1 MRGFS
6 AALAGERSHLA
17 TRVLSGNQEKKMKS
31 YLAFALVALALVRP
45 AQAEPLPANSETVGE
60 IVFNQPVRACW
71 SANDCKTLPPYQ
83 TWVIY
88 KLKDSQRPGSW
99 GYSVCVYS
107 VFTIG
112 PGPGPTECAWV
123 TPTPHQVESFGFD
136 APRKNTQDGRQQA
149 QERFDESTK
158 SIGNSFRRIARSLW
172 AIITLSPRSDED
184 IARDNAADKYSAP
197 SSYRPVPDEKN
208 TPGDSGAG
216 VRSTN
221 HLPVTHEV
229 VTQGQ
234 PRRDARRY
242 AVFVWA
248 SGGIYAN
255 QCMLKNDPMRTRSL
269 EKLAKYSSSFSDEE
283 RSQASKEALAE
294 FNRLGS
300 YEFCR
305 INYRAMGRPAL

>member
-1 MRGFS
+1 VTNLNRG
-6 AALAGERSHLA
+6 AL
-17 TRVLSGNQEKKMKS
+17 
-31 YLAFALVALALVRP
+31 FVALMLTTA
-45 AQAEPLPANSETVGE
+45 AQAHAEFLPVSAKPVGE
-60 IVFNQPVRACW
+60 IVFNLEAQGCW
-71 SANDCKTLPPYQ
+71 AANDCGMFPAHR
-83 TWVIY
+83 TWIVW
-88 KLKDSQRPGSW
+88 KSEENPQR
-99 GYSVCVYS
+99 VCITS
-107 VFTIG
+107 NFLIG
-112 PGPGPTECAWV
+112 GPTKADAIECAWV
-123 TPTPHQVESFGFD
+123 TPTGYQVRSFKTD
-136 APRKNTQDGRQQA
+136 APTQQRQQTP
-149 QERFDESTK
+149 QERFDESTQ
-158 SIGNSFRRIARSLW
+158 SIGYSLRRIARSLW
-172 AIITLSPRSDED
+172 AIITLSPRSDEE

-197 SSYRPVPDEKN
+197 SSYRPVRDEKN

-248 SGGIYAN
+248 SSAIYAD

-269 EKLAKYSSSFSDEE
+269 EKSVKYSSSFSDEE